1 MNVDYFI
8 TKVVTYAYFLFDC
21 DDLFTFDAIDIFLYI
36 LGLSNFR
43 KIKDL
48 KFINNR
54 GQILNI
60 ILIMQK
66 LEQTKC

>member
-1 MNVDYFI
+1 MRRFCS
-8 TKVVTYAYFLFDC
+8 LFDV
-21 DDLFTFDAIDIFLYI
+21 IDIFYI
-36 LGLSNFR
+36 RLSYQNFR
-43 KIKDL
+43 QIKEDL

-66 LEQTKC
+66 LEQTKY